1 MKWAWIE
8 GDKIRDVAHSDPN
21 DIYHP
26 DVAKFYDTQVPDDA
40 ANGDGWVNGQLV
52 KPEPAPPAPPPPT
65 TWTAEDVRVGLSLA
79 EKVKW
84 DNETSPEVKTAKLEI
99 TGAVPE
105 VKIKEVLDFLV
116 ASNVISQASADK
128 VIDIKKNPISPT
140 IPGSQ

>member
-8 GDKIRDVAHSDPN
+8 GDKIRDVAHSEPN

-40 ANGDGWVNGQLV
+40 VNGDGWVNGQLV
-52 KPEPAPPAPPPPT
+52 KPEPPPPAPPPPP
-65 TWTAEDVRVGLSLA
+65 TWTAEDVRTGLSLA

>member
-8 GDKIRDVAHSDPN
+8 NGKIRDVAHNDPN
-21 DIYHP
+21 KIYHP
-26 DVAKFYDTQVPDDA
+26 DIAKFYDTQVPDDA
-40 ANGDGWVNGQLV
+40 VNDDGWVNGQLV
-52 KPEPAPPAPPPPT
+52 KPNPPAPLASEPPI
-65 TWTAEDVRVGLSLA
+65 WTADDIRLGLSLA

-84 DNETSPEVKTAKLEI
+84 DNDTVPEVKTAKLEI
-99 TGAVPE
+99 TVAVPE

-128 VIDIKKNPISPT
+128 VIDIKKNPISST

>member
-21 DIYHP
+21 QIYHP
-26 DVAKFYDTQVPDDA
+26 DVAKLYDTQVPDNA
-40 ANGDGWVNGQLV
+40 ANDDGWVNGQLV
-52 KPEPAPPAPPPPT
+52 KPQPATFAPPPPA
-65 TWTAEDVRVGLSLA
+65 WTAEDVRAGLSLA

-84 DNETSPEVKTAKLEI
+84 DNETAPEVKTAKLEI
-99 TGAVPE
+99 TGSVPE